1 MESRRTNQEPLVPNL
16 AVSQPTEIATS
27 AQPASTPSST
37 VVNSSSQSSTQLL
50 DSPAKISSG
59 SHSTTS
65 ARQFGTGTQAV
76 FNFLGQCT
84 PSMSHL
90 HHHFVNFGCS
100 NEEYLLAVSSWP
112 PEVVHN
118 FLKQALTDRET
129 GEVLVNSMDML
140 VLQTHFLAYYQ
151 M

>member
-1 MESRRTNQEPLVPNL
+1 MESRRANQEPLVPDI
-16 AVSQPTEIATS
+16 AVGQSTESVTS
-27 AQPASTPSST
+27 AQPASTSSST
-37 VVNSSSQSSTQLL
+37 VVNNSSQSSTQLL

-59 SHSTTS
+59 SPNTTS
-65 ARQFGTGTQAV
+65 ARQFGSGTQAI

-84 PSMSHL
+84 PSMTHL

-112 PEVVHN
+112 PEAVHN

-140 VLQTHFLAYYQ
+140 ILQTHFLAYYQ